1 MIEYMFY
8 VPLFHYHIETW
19 ENIKPKLLEAI
30 EKMPISNP
38 DKPTGQPAPK
48 EIIDIIKQPIE
59 NFISDMELKF
69 EDVDINMWWQCYQ
82 KNEGHRPHAHGEADF
97 GSTLFLNFLPGIHS
111 PTRFYAPFNNYLK
124 GNVLEFEKKDIK
136 EGDIIFFP
144 ASIIHESP
152 INKSVEP
159 KKIIAMNLNVPKLVQ
174 KFRSQGL

>member
-69 EDVDINMWWQCYQ
+69 EDVGNAIKKMKDT
-82 KNEGHRPHAHGEADF
+82 GH
-97 GSTLFLNFLPGIHS
+97 TL
-111 PTRFYAPFNNYLK
+111 T
-124 GNVLEFEKKDIK
+124 EKLI
-136 EGDIIFFP
+136 
-144 ASIIHESP
+144 
-152 INKSVEP
+152 
-159 KKIIAMNLNVPKLVQ
+159 L
-174 KFRSQGL
+174 GLHYF

>member
-69 EDVDINMWWQCYQ
+69 EDIDKLIDVTKQV
-82 KNEGHRPHAHGEADF
+82 EGHTICAF
-97 GSTLFLNFLPGIHS
+97 GD
-111 PTRFYAPFNNYLK
+111 A
-124 GNVLEFEKKDIK
+124 
-136 EGDIIFFP
+136 
-144 ASIIHESP
+144 AAWP
-152 INKSVEP
+152 I
-159 KKIIAMNLNVPKLVQ
+159 
-174 KFRSQGL
+174 QGLIRHFRPEVEKRINEYNKQKDVA